1 MKLYLLIHEQD
12 TDFAWGADVT
22 PYTNRLVAQEAMYQA
37 YKASIKAWT
46 FDASVQTEEHECCFV
61 DEKAVI
67 RDGTEMES
75 WRIEE
80 QELCVRVAI
89 EVEGGLVQAVYSDAS
104 VSVEVYDLDVPEFP
118 TEEEQ
123 KEIDSKAAALEHLK
137 NSASWE
143 AVW

>member
-12 TDFAWGADVT
+12 TDFAWGAGVT
-22 PYTNRLVAQEAMYQA
+22 PYTNRLAAQEAMYQA

>member
-1 MKLYLLIHEQD
+1 MQLYLLIHEQD
-12 TDFAWGADVT
+12 TDSAWGADVT
-22 PYTNRLVAQEAMYQA
+22 SYTKRLAAQEAMHQA
-37 YKASIKAWT
+37 YKASIKAWV
-46 FDASVQTEEHECCFV
+46 FDESVQTEEHECCFT

-67 RDGTEMES
+67 RDGAEMES

-89 EVEGGLVQAVYSDAS
+89 EVEGGLVQAVYSDAD
-104 VSVEVYDLDVPEFP
+104 VSVEVYDLDAPEFP

-123 KEIDSKAAALEHLK
+123 KEIDNNATTLENLK
-137 NSASWE
+137 SSTGRS